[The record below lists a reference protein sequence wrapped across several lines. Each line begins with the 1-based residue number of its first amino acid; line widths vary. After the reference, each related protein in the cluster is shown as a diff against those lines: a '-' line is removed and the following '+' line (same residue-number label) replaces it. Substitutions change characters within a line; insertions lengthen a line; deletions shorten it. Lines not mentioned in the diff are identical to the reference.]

1 MELKNVRLFEQRLR
15 PVNPKLADLLLG
27 YIVSDELEIDPEGA
41 NPKPIEICCHETQTT
56 PDGNGAFCRLC
67 GETMA

>member
-27 YIVSDELEIDPEGA
+27 YIMSDELETDP
-41 NPKPIEICCHETQTT
+41 EICCHETQTT

-67 GETMA
+67 GETLA

>member
-15 PVNPKLADLLLG
+15 PVNPKLADLLLE
-27 YIVSDELEIDPEGA
+27 YIMSDELEIES
-41 NPKPIEICCHETQTT
+41 IEICRHESQST
-56 PDGNGAFCRLC
+56 PDGNGAFCVHC